1 MNKQLLVS
9 VSGGRSSAMMAWH
22 IQTDKRYLKYEKLY
36 VFANTGQE
44 RPETIQFLKAMVSHW
59 KIPLVLIEGVY
70 SKEPRVGVSYK
81 IVDFE
86 DLDMKSGPFHGAI
99 EQLNKNKWTGVPNQA
114 TPYCSSY
121 LKTRPIHKLAT
132 DVFGTPNY
140 IKAIGYRFE
149 DMPKRITLSAL
160 KEKSDL
166 IAPLLTDFKRPTTIN
181 DLNKFWKH
189 QPFKL
194 EINSGYGNC
203 QLCWKKSERNLI
215 KSIRYGVDCI
225 DWYRDMENKY
235 ENRFFRNNL
244 SIDDLVSMASIPNQ
258 IEVFSDEG
266 ESCFC
271 GI

>member
-1 MNKQLLVS
+1 
-9 VSGGRSSAMMAWH
+9 
-22 IQTDKRYLKYEKLY
+22 
-36 VFANTGQE
+36 
-44 RPETIQFLKAMVSHW
+44 MVDHW
-59 KIPLVLIEGVY
+59 GIPLVLIEGLY
-70 SKEPRVGVSYK
+70 SNELGVGVSYK

-86 DLDMKSGPFHGAI
+86 NLDMSSGPFTGAI
-99 EQLNKNKWTGVPNQA
+99 EQLNKIKWTGVPNQA

-121 LKTRPIHKLAT
+121 LKTRPIHKFAT

-149 DMPKRITLSAL
+149 DMPKRITISAL
-160 KEKSDL
+160 EQKTDL
-166 IAPLLTDFKRPTTIN
+166 IAPLLTDFEQPIPLRE
-181 DLNKFWKH
+181 LNRFWNN

-194 EINSGYGNC
+194 KINSNYGNC
-203 QLCWKKSERNLI
+203 QLCWKKSEKNLI

-225 DWYRDMENKY
+225 DWYRDMERKY
-235 ENRFFRNNL
+235 DNRFFRNNL
-244 SIDDLVSMASIPNQ
+244 SIDDLISMASITNQ